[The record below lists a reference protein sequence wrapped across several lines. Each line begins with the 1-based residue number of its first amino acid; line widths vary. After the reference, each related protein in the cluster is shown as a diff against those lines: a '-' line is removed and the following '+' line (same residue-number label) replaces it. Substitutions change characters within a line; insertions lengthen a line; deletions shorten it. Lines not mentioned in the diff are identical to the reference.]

1 MSAGP
6 KIAAV
11 LVAGWLAQ
19 ALASTDTDIDAGVEA
34 YEASEFETA
43 LSHFDAARD
52 RLGERPEI
60 ALDRGLALLR
70 LEKPDEART
79 AFERAT
85 EAEDGALRASAF
97 YELGNLDFDAES
109 YEPAIARY
117 IDALKANPLHANA
130 KWNLELAL
138 LKKKEQDEQEEEEEQ
153 DENEEEQDEGE
164 ENEEEQDEG
173 EENEE
178 EQDEGE
184 ENEEER
190 DEGEEGEE
198 EQDEGEENEQDE
210 GEQEQEDEGEP
221 DPPEDGEDEQPP
233 PEDGEDGEQ
242 EQPQPEDGEQQPP
255 PPAEPKPVDRMD
267 MQRALEQLDEQ
278 DPFTLDKPQGGYVQ
292 PEKDW

>member
-153 DENEEEQDEGE
+153 DEEEQDEGE
-164 ENEEEQDEG
+164 EN
-173 EENEE
+173 
-178 EQDEGE
+178 
-184 ENEEER
+184 
-190 DEGEEGEE
+190 EE

>member
-1 MSAGP
+1 MSGAP

-19 ALASTDTDIDAGVEA
+19 ALASTDADVDAGVVA
-34 YEASEFETA
+34 YEASDYETA
-43 LSHFDAARD
+43 LARFDAAKD

-70 LEKPDEART
+70 LDKLDEARA

-85 EAEDGALRASAF
+85 EAEDGSLRASAF

-117 IDALKANPLHANA
+117 IEALQANPLHANA

-138 LKKKEQDEQEEEEEQ
+138 QKKKEQEEEEE
-153 DENEEEQDEGE
+153 ENEEEQDEEEQDEEENEDEQDEGE
-164 ENEEEQDEG
+164 ENEDEQDEG
-173 EENEE
+173 EENED

-184 ENEEER
+184 E
-190 DEGEEGEE
+190 DED
-198 EQDEGEENEQDE
+198 EQDEGENEGENEDQ
-210 GEQEQEDEGEP
+210 QS
-221 DPPEDGEDEQPP
+221 EDEQEPSDQ
-233 PEDGEDGEQ
+233 EE
-242 EQPQPEDGEQQPP
+242 EQPSEGENEDEPPQDEPPRGDAQDEPQQQ